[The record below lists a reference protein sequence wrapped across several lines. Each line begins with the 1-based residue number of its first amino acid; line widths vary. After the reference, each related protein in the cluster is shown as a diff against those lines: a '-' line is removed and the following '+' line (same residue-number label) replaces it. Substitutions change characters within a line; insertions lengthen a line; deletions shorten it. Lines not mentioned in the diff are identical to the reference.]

1 MEISELP
8 NAAWERSLMNR
19 ILLIYFLFVS
29 FFSSS
34 NAARGY
40 SVFGLAWSM
49 GTIVGPILGGFLSN
63 PYEKYPSIF
72 GSIEF
77 LKQNPYFLP
86 CLLSASVSLIG
97 FVLAYI
103 YLNETNPKLIK
114 TPTMITI
121 AEYDESTV
129 LLEDERVLNSDDSD
143 VTMHNDD
150 QSITDDSDV
159 ECEPKNMKSR
169 FIGSASVLTIISYA
183 ILAFFSIIF
192 YETFSIWMVTSVK
205 DGNIL

>member
-1 MEISELP
+1 MLLEVILFSDWPGRWALLLVQFSED
-8 NAAWERSLMNR
+8 
-19 ILLIYFLFVS
+19 
-29 FFSSS
+29 FFQ
-34 NAARGY
+34 
-40 SVFGLAWSM
+40 
-49 GTIVGPILGGFLSN
+49 
-63 PYEKYPSIF
+63 
-72 GSIEF
+72 F
-77 LKQNPYFLP
+77 LKHNPYFLP

-97 FVLAYI
+97 FILAYM

-143 VTMHNDD
+143 VTLHNDD